1 MFSGYDNPTYVAR
14 AVALGASGFL
24 RKGCTRDELVNAI
37 RKAAAGENTF
47 TRDELSCIAR
57 ALPAPRLVADVE
69 SPLTQRENDVL
80 RQMANGLTNKQI
92 GEALHISCETVK
104 NRVQHIIHKIGVA
117 DRTQA
122 AVWAVR
128 KKLT

>member
-1 MFSGYDNPTYVAR
+1 MHRQGSG
-14 AVALGASGFL
+14 
-24 RKGCTRDELVNAI
+24 
-37 RKAAAGENTF
+37 
-47 TRDELSCIAR
+47 
-57 ALPAPRLVADVE
+57 APRFVADVE
-69 SPLTQRENDVL
+69 GPLTQRESDVL

-92 GEALHISCETVK
+92 GEALHISGETVK

-128 KKLT
+128 KKLA